1 MMYNSVQRSVELLDR
16 PNVDGATVTKAFSDY
31 DVATDV
37 TTIESDEGSTDF
49 ISLKIAG
56 TDRTAPTLG
65 VIGRLGGVGARPQ
78 KTGIV
83 SDADGAITAIAAA
96 FELARMSD
104 HGDTLPGD
112 VIVGTHVC
120 PDAPTIPHEPV
131 PFMSSPVDIA
141 TMNEHE
147 IDDRMDA
154 ILSIDA
160 TKGTRVHCQRGFA
173 VTPTVK
179 EGWILRTSESLLDI
193 QERVTGEPPVT
204 LTLSTQDITPY
215 GNDVF
220 HINSIL
226 QPSTA
231 TDAPVVGVATTSV
244 NPVAGSG
251 TGANYLPD
259 LANATGFVVETA
271 TDYTNGR
278 ASFYDDDEYDRL
290 TDLYGSMSHLQTVGD
305 EE

>member
-1 MMYNSVQRSVELLDR
+1 MMYDSVQRAIELLDS
-16 PNVDGATVTKAFSDY
+16 PNADGATVTDAFSEY
-31 DVATDV
+31 GVATDV
-37 TTIESDEGSTDF
+37 TTIEADEGSTDF
-49 ISLKIAG
+49 LSLEIGG

-65 VIGRLGGVGARPQ
+65 VVGRLGGVGARPQ

-83 SDADGAITAIAAA
+83 SDADGAITAIAVA
-96 FELARMSD
+96 FELARMRER
-104 HGDTLPGD
+104 GDALPGD
-112 VIVGTHVC
+112 VVVSTHVC

-147 IDDRMDA
+147 IEDRMDA

-173 VTPTVK
+173 ITPTVK
-179 EGWILRTSESLLDI
+179 EGWILRTSESLLDV

-259 LANATGFVVETA
+259 LAGAAGFVVETA
-271 TDYTNGR
+271 VDYTNGR
-278 ASFYDDDEYDRL
+278 ASFYDEEEYDRL
-290 TDLYGSMSHLQTVGD
+290 TDLYGPMSHLQTLGD
-305 EE
+305 GP

>member
-1 MMYNSVQRSVELLDR
+1 MYNSVQRAIDLLDT
-16 PNVDGATVTKAFSDY
+16 PATDGATIKEAFSNY
-31 DVATDV
+31 DIAIDV
-37 TTIESDEGSTDF
+37 TTIETDAGSTDF
-49 ISLKIAG
+49 ISFEIDG
-56 TDRTAPTLG
+56 TDRTAPTQG
-65 VIGRLGGVGARPQ
+65 IVGRLGGVGARPQ

-83 SDADGAITAIAAA
+83 SDADGAIIAIAAA
-96 FELARMSD
+96 FELARM
-104 HGDTLPGD
+104 HERGDTVPGD
-112 VIVGTHVC
+112 VIVSTHVC
-120 PDAPTIPHEPV
+120 PDAPIIPHEPV

-173 VTPTVK
+173 ITPTVK
-179 EGWILRTSESLLDI
+179 EGWILRTSEALLDI
-193 QERVTGEPPVT
+193 QERVSGEPPVT

-259 LANATGFVVETA
+259 LASATSFVVETA
-271 TDYTNGR
+271 KSYTNDQV
-278 ASFYDDDEYDRL
+278 SFYDVEEYNRL
-290 TDLYGSMSHLQTVGD
+290 TDLYGSMSQLQTLGD